1 MKITLLLIDELGK
14 IKEFIKN
21 DFEFDDSIKFLK
33 EIIAKDSMSKYYYLL
48 KRMKNDE
55 TGINT
60 EMNLLIDKDENNFY
74 INLLKNHNKYYL
86 FISDY
91 GQNKDQLIENLLE
104 INNMQTNT
112 IRRLQKEKVDNKGIL
127 DDISKLNT
135 KLSNT
140 QRKLVKKNK
149 IIEQNHKKFQLII
162 QNIGFGLILINQ
174 KGDIVI
180 SNSIFEN
187 DFGFINNI
195 LDFLK
200 AENKKV
206 YEKIKVSL
214 KNLEPIKFNS
224 IKLNNYI
231 NKYYEINL
239 SFFDKK
245 FEEYKYAV
253 FTIKDVTQKR
263 LNYLKVLKFKKAF
276 YQSNDPAVITDTDNI
291 IKNVNKAFI
300 DLYKFSKDEL
310 LNKDIDK
317 FIRQVDSDDVSN
329 KEIIYNKNKNG
340 KVFPVDISV
349 SIVENDEK
357 YFSKIYIIV
366 NINDYIKYQK
376 KLKKL
381 AHKDLMTETFNRQA
395 GLRILRNI
403 IKKEYEE
410 NLTILF
416 LDINGLKKVN
426 DTLGHSQGD
435 LLIKKITNVVKEII
449 RQSDA
454 MVRFGGDE
462 FLVILKDADLE
473 IGKDIKKRIND
484 KLKNINK
491 YDFNIS
497 ASIGVCEY
505 NKDEFST
512 LNEFIEKADKKMYIE
527 KKKFYNKEDNN
538 IIKK

>member
-1 MKITLLLIDELGK
+1 MNITLLIIDELGK

-21 DFEFDDSIKFLK
+21 DFEFDNSIKFFK

-48 KRMKNDE
+48 KKMKNDE

-60 EMNLLIDKDENNFY
+60 EMNLLINNDEKNFY
-74 INLLKNHNKYYL
+74 INLLKNNNKYYL

-91 GQNKDQLIENLLE
+91 GQNKDQMIENLLE

-112 IRRLQKEKVDNKGIL
+112 IRKLQKDKVNNKGIL

-174 KGDIVI
+174 SGDIII
-180 SNSIFEN
+180 SNSNFEN
-187 DFGFINNI
+187 TFGFIENI
-195 LDFLK
+195 LEFLEK
-200 AENKKV
+200 ENTEVYKGIKK
-206 YEKIKVSL
+206 SL

-231 NKYYEINL
+231 NRYYEINL

-245 FEEYKYAV
+245 IEEYKYAI
-253 FTIKDVTQKR
+253 FTIKDITENR

-276 YQSNDPAVITDTDNI
+276 YQSNDPVVITDINDK

-300 DLYKFSKDEL
+300 DLYKFKKDEL
-310 LNKDIDK
+310 INKDINH
-317 FIRQVDSDDVSN
+317 FIKQVDLDEVSK
-329 KEIIYNKNKNG
+329 KEIIYNKNKFG

-349 SIVENDEK
+349 STVKNDEES
-357 YFSKIYIIV
+357 FSKIYIIV

-395 GLRILRNI
+395 GLRILKNTI
-403 IKKEYEE
+403 NKAYEE

-426 DTLGHSQGD
+426 DTLGHSKGD
-435 LLIKKITNVVKEII
+435 LLIKKVTKVVKDVI
-449 RQSDA
+449 RESDVV
-454 MVRFGGDE
+454 VRFGGDE
-462 FLVILKDADLE
+462 FLVILKNADLE
-473 IGKDIKKRIND
+473 IGKDIKKRINIE
-484 KLKNINK
+484 LKNIDK
-491 YDFNIS
+491 YDFNIYV
-497 ASIGVCEY
+497 SIGVCEY
-505 NKDEFST
+505 KKDKYNT
-512 LNEFIEKADKKMYIE
+512 LTEFIEKADQKMYIE
-527 KKKFYNKEDNN
+527 KEKFYDNKNKN